1 MKLKALVYQQ
11 KEWNPLQLSTDFPV
25 FPVENITEEAL
36 AVWKLHAEE
45 VLLITPTDAGIQA
58 AVRAHMAV
66 AAYADP
72 AFPEQ
77 SYAGAWMV
85 IEGFEEVDD
94 EFLERI
100 FQRCHGQ
107 PWEIARTKRCVIR
120 ELSLED
126 LPALEKLYQKEGV
139 TWRLDADG
147 ERIPGFIEPLF
158 AKEKEKK
165 YQQAYITNMYGY
177 YGYGMWLVFD
187 KASGELIGRAGL
199 GRIDSP
205 QPLVFFLIE
214 REKPER
220 KQGHHKCEQEDHCR
234 QDDVP
239 AGKFFECHCSFPP
252 VPAFSFY
259 PIIRNPGAK
268 VNHPPRKFTKVCNNG
283 KSPVVSTNHRAFS
296 WRSRR
301 DLNPRAVV

>member
-11 KEWNPLQLSTDFPV
+11 KEWNPLQLSTGFPV

-72 AFPEQ
+72 AFPGQ

-85 IEGFEEVDD
+85 MEGFEEVDD

-126 LPALEKLYQKEGV
+126 LPALEKLYQKEGLNLQ
-139 TWRLDADG
+139 R
-147 ERIPGFIEPLF
+147 RCNLF
-158 AKEKEKK
+158 QLSSVLYA
-165 YQQAYITNMYGY
+165 AHH
-177 YGYGMWLVFD
+177 
-187 KASGELIGRAGL
+187 
-199 GRIDSP
+199 DSP
-205 QPLVFFLIE
+205 
-214 REKPER
+214 
-220 KQGHHKCEQEDHCR
+220 CEDE
-234 QDDVP
+234 
-239 AGKFFECHCSFPP
+239 S
-252 VPAFSFY
+252 
-259 PIIRNPGAK
+259 
-268 VNHPPRKFTKVCNNG
+268 
-283 KSPVVSTNHRAFS
+283 
-296 WRSRR
+296 RS
-301 DLNPRAVV
+301 LSLKTCVHNVASVLG

>member
-120 ELSLED
+120 ELSMED
-126 LPALEKLYQKEGV
+126 LPALEKLYQKEG
-139 TWRLDADG
+139 L
-147 ERIPGFIEPLF
+147 
-158 AKEKEKK
+158 
-165 YQQAYITNMYGY
+165 ITDPY
-177 YGYGMWLVFD
+177 
-187 KASGELIGRAGL
+187 R
-199 GRIDSP
+199 
-205 QPLVFFLIE
+205 
-214 REKPER
+214 
-220 KQGHHKCEQEDHCR
+220 
-234 QDDVP
+234 
-239 AGKFFECHCSFPP
+239 
-252 VPAFSFY
+252 
-259 PIIRNPGAK
+259 
-268 VNHPPRKFTKVCNNG
+268 
-283 KSPVVSTNHRAFS
+283 
-296 WRSRR
+296 
-301 DLNPRAVV
+301 